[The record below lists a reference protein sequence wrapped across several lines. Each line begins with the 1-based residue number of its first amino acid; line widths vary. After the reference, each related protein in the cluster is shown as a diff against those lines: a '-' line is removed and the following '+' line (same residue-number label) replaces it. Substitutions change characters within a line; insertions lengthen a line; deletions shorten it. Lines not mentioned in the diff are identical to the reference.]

1 MYGETGILSAP
12 ASIATQDVD
21 FLIPNIKKPSEPID
35 VPKVLE
41 QNGFVLDDTVMGG
54 IGLTKF
60 FKKGV
65 LEVEFLVK
73 EKGKGKVEPYDTMLG
88 VTAQGLRN
96 MEILTNTARQI
107 RQTSSRTYPILITSS
122 FLPDHAHPPS
132 HKKKE
137 SSGAAQP
144 TAACCYGLK
153 YPPHPP
159 SSTMK
164 PKQRNPSG
172 RRTRPPAREAAPA
185 VQAQLES
192 GHRYA
197 SAASTGQLRP
207 PAGRRYATTR
217 TESHVRS
224 TRKARERPSLA
235 REPQRP
241 EASPSSP
248 EADRENRRN
257 VGAFRSAPR
266 LMPVPA
272 SHPLCCSGTGMN
284 HGAPLHHRRILRTSR
299 PASGLLRRAI
309 SSRKTLSVK

>member
-1 MYGETGILSAP
+1 MI
-12 ASIATQDVD
+12 
-21 FLIPNIKKPSEPID
+21 EP
-35 VPKVLE
+35 
-41 QNGFVLDDTVMGG
+41 
-54 IGLTKF
+54 
-60 FKKGV
+60 
-65 LEVEFLVK
+65 
-73 EKGKGKVEPYDTMLG
+73 EKGKQRRGTAYSSVLHSAMLP
-88 VTAQGLRN
+88 A
-96 MEILTNTARQI
+96 
-107 RQTSSRTYPILITSS
+107 
-122 FLPDHAHPPS
+122 AHPPPPAT
-132 HKKKE
+132 
-137 SSGAAQP
+137 SGAACSNAP
-144 TAACCYGLK
+144 RSTLLPSMPRRCYGLK

-309 SSRKTLSVK
+309 SSRKTRNLAEVYGT